1 MSEANE
7 PLEDMTSHASGMIA
21 AGKGKIKIREA
32 MRMVGFTACQV
43 ETMSLYQKIRRKST
57 KMVVVDKRS
66 IELADGPLPQVHM
79 GSGNTVQCPNL
90 PIIGYT

>member
-1 MSEANE
+1 MSEAND
-7 PLEDMTSHASGMIA
+7 PLEDMISHASGMIA

-32 MRMVGFTACQV
+32 MRMTACQV
-43 ETMSLYQKIRRKST
+43 ETMSLYQKIRRKSM

-66 IELADGPLPQVHM
+66 IELAAGPLPQVHM